1 MIRIFVHLFLR
12 LCLAFIC
19 QDVKV
24 QGEITRE
31 FATRLS
37 IQYGSK
43 IKVPDEYDDFEFPLH
58 VITWQAVDKVRPW
71 SDVVLVLKNLPP
83 RMAMYA
89 LMRQDGFRK
98 EVPLHLTAFYAPRSV
113 IDRMLSLAK
122 NAARVKDSDGWL
134 PLHNAA
140 DINNVDA
147 YEPLVNAYP
156 NALLETNNDGNTPM
170 DAAIGN
176 GRGSIFLKQMFLTT
190 ACDARFQNYGTLL
203 KDESLY
209 NGSMN
214 PVNII
219 MLECIHG
226 KRSPKD
232 VVEFFNQIQHK
243 LAIFRALVHH
253 TIESDMESSPG
264 IYAHKI
270 KFFNDKDRAVVMNAL
285 KNTGD
290 NVEALTSHNASSG
303 WDDSPDQ
310 EGPDRLI
317 TEQMRVLGDANEL
330 DDDLV
335 MEEVRVPFL

>member
-1 MIRIFVHLFLR
+1 MSEIS
-12 LCLAFIC
+12 AFIC

-24 QGEITRE
+24 QDEMTRE

-43 IKVPDEYDDFEFPLH
+43 MKVPDEYDDFEFPLH
-58 VITWQAVDKVRPW
+58 VITWQAFVGERPW
-71 SDVVLVLKNLPP
+71 DDVDLVLKNLPA
-83 RMAMYA
+83 RMAKEA
-89 LMRQDGFRK
+89 LMRKDGFRK

-140 DINNVDA
+140 DINNIDA

-190 ACDARFQNYGTLL
+190 ACDTRFQNYGTLL

-219 MLECIHG
+219 LLECIHEQ
-226 KRSPKD
+226 RSPKD
-232 VVEFFNQIQHK
+232 VVEFIKQIQRK
-243 LAIFRALVHH
+243 PAVFRALVHH

-264 IYAHKI
+264 SNARKI
-270 KFFNDKDRAVVMNAL
+270 KFKDEKDSSIVLKSLKYAGDTNVLEDDVV
-285 KNTGD
+285 
-290 NVEALTSHNASSG
+290 
-303 WDDSPDQ
+303 
-310 EGPDRLI
+310 
-317 TEQMRVLGDANEL
+317 L
-330 DDDLV
+330 D
-335 MEEVRVPFL
+335 EVRVPFL